1 MNKLTSRKFWV
12 WIVWTGV
19 VLISYKN
26 LTPELINGWSIVSAL
41 YIGGNVAGHWIG
53 DKHEGKKGL

>member
-12 WIVWTGV
+12 WLTWTIVV
-19 VLISYKN
+19 AINYRH

-41 YIGGNVAGHWIG
+41 YIGSNVASHWIG
-53 DKHEGKKGL
+53 DKYEKGKTL